1 MGFLTLF
8 FYLRKISVIFQITI
22 SSLLT
27 FFIIINAETWA
38 FCQKYNGDDARL
50 IVFPITIAGIITGI
64 LAWKYMKKM
73 DIFVVLWY
81 VIYAIWVIGNR
92 ICVST

>member
-1 MGFLTLF
+1 M
-8 FYLRKISVIFQITI
+8 
-22 SSLLT
+22 
-27 FFIIINAETWA
+27 
-38 FCQKYNGDDARL
+38 